1 MRLKAN
7 IAVSFADG
15 PNSHHTRVVPEIIEI
30 ELYRRLLL
38 PIVGLRVAAIHT
50 PDAWYLKHGLVG
62 DALRDA
68 ALGKSVVALRRRGK
82 LLLVDLGEDLRRPQG
97 DVRGE
102 GDVDIG
108 AEVDAD
114 VDVDVVLGLRFG
126 MTGRPLLDGA
136 GPPMTLEYSS
146 NRDETAWDRFTIEF
160 DGGGRLRIND
170 PRRLG
175 GVELDPV
182 ESRLGPDAFTL
193 RRADLRRALQSRAP
207 VKAVLLDQRRIAGLG
222 NLLADECCWRAG
234 IDPARIASELTE
246 AEIGRLHRAIRS
258 ALPAMLE
265 TGGSHSGR
273 LDVALRV
280 RGTVCPRDGTPLLR
294 RTIGGRTTYSCPV
307 HQR

>member
-1 MRLKAN
+1 M
-7 IAVSFADG
+7 
-15 PNSHHTRVVPEIIEI
+15 PEIIEI

-38 PIVGLRVAAIHT
+38 PIVGLRIAAIHT
-50 PDAWYLKHGLVG
+50 PDAWYLKHGLEG
-62 DALRDA
+62 GALRDA
-68 ALGKSVVALRRRGK
+68 ALGKSVVDLRRRGK
-82 LLLVDLGEDLRRPQG
+82 LLLVDLGEDPRNPQA
-97 DVRGE
+97 DASGE
-102 GDVDIG
+102 G
-108 AEVDAD
+108 D

-146 NRDETAWDRFTIEF
+146 SRDETAWDRLTIEF
-160 DGGGRLRIND
+160 DGGGRMRIND

-207 VKAVLLDQRRIAGLG
+207 VKAVLLDQHRIAGLG

-234 IDPARIASELTE
+234 IDPARIANELSE
-246 AEIGRLHRAIRS
+246 AEIGRLHRAIRA

-265 TGGSHSGR
+265 SGGSHSGR

-280 RGTVCPRDGTPLLR
+280 RGTVCPRDGAPLLR

>member
-1 MRLKAN
+1 MRSKAN
-7 IAVSFADG
+7 ITVSFADG
-15 PNSHHTRVVPEIIEI
+15 PDSHHTRVVPEIIEI

-38 PIVGLRVAAIHT
+38 PIVGLRIAAIHT

-62 DALRDA
+62 KALRDA
-68 ALGKSVVALRRRGK
+68 ALRKSVVALRRRGK
-82 LLLVDLGEDLRRPQG
+82 LLLVDLGEDQPDPQG

-102 GDVDIG
+102 GDVG
-108 AEVDAD
+108 VEAG
-114 VDVDVVLGLRFG
+114 VDVDAVLGLRFG

-146 NRDETAWDRFTIEF
+146 SRDETAWDRFTIEF

-182 ESRLGPDAFTL
+182 ESTLGPDAFTL

-207 VKAVLLDQRRIAGLG
+207 VKAVLLDQHRIAGLG

-234 IDPARIASELTE
+234 IDPARIANELSE

>member
-1 MRLKAN
+1 MRC
-7 IAVSFADG
+7 
-15 PNSHHTRVVPEIIEI
+15 
-30 ELYRRLLL
+30 
-38 PIVGLRVAAIHT
+38 VGKR
-50 PDAWYLKHGLVG
+50 
-62 DALRDA
+62 
-68 ALGKSVVALRRRGK
+68 VVALRRRGK
-82 LLLVDLGEDLRRPQG
+82 LLLVDLAEDRHG
-97 DVRGE
+97 DSQDGG
-102 GDVDIG
+102 GDDV
-108 AEVDAD
+108 EVDVAVD
-114 VDVDVVLGLRFG
+114 VEVDVVLGLRFG

-146 NRDETAWDRFTIEF
+146 NRQETAWDRFTIEF

-193 RRADLRRALQSRAP
+193 RRADLRRVLQSRAP
-207 VKAVLLDQRRIAGLG
+207 VKAVLLDQHRIAGLG

-234 IDPARIASELTE
+234 IDPARVANDLSE

-258 ALPAMLE
+258 ALPAMLDS
-265 TGGSHSGR
+265 GGSHSGR

-280 RGTVCPRDGTPLLR
+280 RGTACPGTALR
-294 RTIGGRTTYSCPV
+294 CCGARSVGRTTYSCPV